1 MTVYYTLRIDVTWMF
16 PSFQLLII
24 LIKCSKLTCNDNYIL
39 DEAVNIHNTTMD
51 EYDSLEHIQVPN
63 SKILDVAESIRPVT
77 QKTSKRI
84 FDSPFHAKE
93 RGLETVDS
101 FNGLEGMSAN
111 YTENLAAADS
121 STNYTASDTS
131 QVLNTSTKCEDEPI
145 DQAEC
150 NGLEDLARSKDLED
164 NIVKSSQQSVDD
176 FEICLEEGPTAKT
189 GFDFLDNW

>member
-1 MTVYYTLRIDVTWMF
+1 M
-16 PSFQLLII
+16 LL
-24 LIKCSKLTCNDNYIL
+24 LPLTYDNNYIL

-51 EYDSLEHIQVPN
+51 ENDSLEQIQVPN
-63 SKILDVAESIRPVT
+63 SKISDVTESIRPVT

-101 FNGLEGMSAN
+101 FNGLEGMSSKN
-111 YTENLAAADS
+111 NTENLAAADS
-121 STNYTASDTS
+121 STNYNTVSDTS
-131 QVLNTSTKCEDEPI
+131 QLLNTSTKCEDEPI